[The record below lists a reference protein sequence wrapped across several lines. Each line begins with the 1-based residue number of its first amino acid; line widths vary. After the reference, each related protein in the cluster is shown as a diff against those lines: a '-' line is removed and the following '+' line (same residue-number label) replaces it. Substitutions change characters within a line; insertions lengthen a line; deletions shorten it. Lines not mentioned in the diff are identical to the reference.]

1 MLKLVVVAVCCCFSV
16 FVVFVYIQCPEIVQK
31 CWPPILFYYN
41 LHLPN
46 GRFVFTFFTACD
58 FGQASWEDN
67 AAVEFSVS
75 ETLSLARQKL
85 KKITWDKKS
94 ELEWCFRF

>member
-1 MLKLVVVAVCCCFSV
+1 MLLLLYVVVSRFSLSSFTFSV
-16 FVVFVYIQCPEIVQK
+16 PKLCKSVGRR
-31 CWPPILFYYN
+31 FYFIYN

-75 ETLSLARQKL
+75 EKLSLARQKL
-85 KKITWDKKS
+85 KKITG
-94 ELEWCFRF
+94 